1 MDVQLAKAIY
11 RAAVDARATAAEG
24 DAWWEEVRAELR
36 RVVDART
43 VTQASGLIAWWHSYW
58 EWRAVAD
65 TPKAAAQRIR
75 AAARSL
81 RFKRASP
88 A

>member
-11 RAAVDARATAAEG
+11 RAAVEARATDAEG
-24 DAWWEEVRAELR
+24 DAWWEEVRAELLQ
-36 RVVDART
+36 VVDART
-43 VTQASGLIAWWHSYW
+43 VTQAARVIAWWHSDW

-75 AAARSL
+75 TTARCFRS
-81 RFKRASP
+81 RRASP